1 MDTHYT
7 YRSHKHIHMC
17 IYVYEFLDKC
27 ISNYSP
33 RNNLIQMT
41 SHRSHLQIPS
51 HWQLELEHMNLV
63 VGTQSSPCSAPSA
76 SIAKAII

>member
-33 RNNLIQMT
+33 RNTLIQMT
-41 SHRSHLQIPS
+41 SIDPISKYHHIGS
-51 HWQLELEHMNLV
+51 
-63 VGTQSSPCSAPSA
+63 
-76 SIAKAII
+76 